1 MVSPRVMLESLRS
14 QKSLRRAA
22 LVLAVLN
29 GIVVV
34 IGLYLIGTIRASL
47 IGWTIWAVVV
57 IASGAVSWGFQVWLL
72 SLLIGTSRRSF
83 QRGFGSPDTETVAGV
98 RRGGLVLLAA
108 LGAGLLAAGWTGLF
122 ISRPLQAWEAIL
134 SGLGLVTLGW
144 AVALLVPQR
153 WRRTSIISMVVVTLW
168 VGIVTAVLVILS
180 MRLR

>member
-14 QKSLRRAA
+14 HNSLRRAA
-22 LVLAVLN
+22 LVLALLN

-34 IGLYLIGTIRASL
+34 IGLYLVGTIGASL
-47 IGWTIWAVVV
+47 IGRTIWAVVV

-72 SLLIGTSRRSF
+72 ALLIGTSPRSV
-83 QRGFGSPDTETVAGV
+83 QRGFGSPDTEAVAGV

-108 LGAGLLAAGWTGLF
+108 LGAGLSAAGWIGLF

-134 SGLGLVTLGW
+134 SGGGLVTLGW
-144 AVALLVPQR
+144 AVGLLVPQR
-153 WRRTSIISMVVVTLW
+153 WRRTGIISLVVVTLW